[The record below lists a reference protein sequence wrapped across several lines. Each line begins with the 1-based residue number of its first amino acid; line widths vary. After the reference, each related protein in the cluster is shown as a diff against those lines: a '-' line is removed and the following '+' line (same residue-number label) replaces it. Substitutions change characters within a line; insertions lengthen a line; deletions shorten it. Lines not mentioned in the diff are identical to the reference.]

1 MKGIEGKR
9 TAKEAARTLA
19 ERRAAADARASR
31 DIGIL
36 RTIADSRRHQ
46 AAVDALERLIV
57 RGRIIRFDTLAQ
69 MLEPQPWVL
78 DADGRVVG
86 HLLTVD
92 AAALDQAME
101 TDRLDAMPLPE
112 ALELSWA
119 DIDARTAWGELYA
132 ASLRALADH
141 ADGAT
146 RAAEEA
152 EALRRLLKPEKQ
164 SDV

>member
-57 RGRIIRFDTLAQ
+57 RGRLIRFDTLAQ
-69 MLEPQPWVL
+69 LLEPQPWVL

-92 AAALDQAME
+92 AAALDRVME
-101 TDRLDAMPLPE
+101 ADGLDAMPLPD
-112 ALELSWA
+112 ALEKPWA
-119 DIDARTAWGELYA
+119 DIEARISWGELYA

-146 RAAEEA
+146 KAAREA
-152 EALRRLLKPEKQ
+152 EALERLLGKSEQ
-164 SDV
+164 